1 MRPVLP
7 LLLAATLLTSA
18 CATRPPGDDRD
29 GERTGAARRGGLS
42 ATGAPGGGSP
52 HAALQEQLR
61 QTAEALALTPRQLP
75 LWDAYQEKVGALL
88 ADQMKLPPYRA
99 RQTAPQQIAVKLDT
113 VRNRL
118 AAMEDLQEAADHLY
132 AALDDAQKALADR
145 MLAGT
150 VPALYSGFAGS
161 GASSGERSQGERR
174 DDPGGG
180 MGGGMGGGRGRGQGR
195 LLGS

>member
-29 GERTGAARRGGLS
+29 GERAGAARRGGPS
-42 ATGAPGGGSP
+42 AAGAPGGGSP

-75 LWDAYQEKVGALL
+75 FWDAYQEKVGALL

-99 RQTAPQQIAVKLDT
+99 RQTAPRQIAVKLDT

-118 AAMEDLQEAADHLY
+118 AAMEDLQEAADRLY

-150 VPALYSGFAGS
+150 VPALYSGLSAPGGS
-161 GASSGERSQGERR
+161 GLRGRLEGRDEREDSGDG
-174 DDPGGG
+174 PGNGTGG
-180 MGGGMGGGRGRGQGR
+180 RRGRGAER
-195 LLGS
+195 P

>member
-7 LLLAATLLTSA
+7 HLLAATLLLSA
-18 CATRPPGDDRD
+18 CANQPPGGDRGD
-29 GERTGAARRGGLS
+29 EGPGTARRGGPTT
-42 ATGAPGGGSP
+42 AGEAGGSP
-52 HAALQEQLR
+52 PHALLQEQLR

-75 LWDAYQEKVGALL
+75 LWDTYQEKVGALL

-118 AAMEDLQEAADHLY
+118 AAMEDIQEAASRLY
-132 AALDDAQKALADR
+132 AALDEPQKALADR

-150 VPALYSGFAGS
+150 VPALYSGLATP
-161 GASSGERSQGERR
+161 GES
-174 DDPGGG
+174 
-180 MGGGMGGGRGRGQGR
+180 GGRGRREGRDEREGNGAAPGSGTGSGRGRGPGR
-195 LLGS
+195 L